1 MRYSPPQDVVF
12 VQVFYCSTQ
21 LLRRKRKLCQP
32 LFTRLLFRLF
42 RSRSGISAPIRQPE
56 SVKLIMLSTALPSSL
71 PAARNPARRNSA
83 VRMIPVIM
91 PTISRFLPCFMP
103 AAQPAATAERKLM
116 QELAYPMVESFAP
129 SDAYRTAAQPRRA
142 RLQRHQTPTARI
154 KKNKL
159 I

>member
-1 MRYSPPQDVVF
+1 MSYSPAQDVVLCEF
-12 VQVFYCSTQ
+12 FTVAHNSAEQVV
-21 LLRRKRKLCQP
+21 KLCQP
-32 LFTRLLFRLF
+32 LLPRLLLRLF

-56 SVKLIMLSTALPSSL
+56 SVKLVMLSTALPSSL

-83 VRMIPVIM
+83 VRMIPVIK
-91 PTISRFLPCFMP
+91 PTNSRFLPCFMP